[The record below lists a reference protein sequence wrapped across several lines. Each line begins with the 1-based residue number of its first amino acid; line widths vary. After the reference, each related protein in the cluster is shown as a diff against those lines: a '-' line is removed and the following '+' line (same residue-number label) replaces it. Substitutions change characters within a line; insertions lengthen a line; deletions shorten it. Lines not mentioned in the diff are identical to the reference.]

1 MWCSGNVIVLFI
13 LCYDNPKDLIETPV
27 YFEHCVK
34 MAGVRFHQCGKVV
47 NFCLWMQQ
55 KTKPSLVAYN
65 MLIDACGK
73 KGMHEE
79 AVRFYVEVME
89 AGYHPSSVTYTS
101 LIAAVAQGGRYEK
114 AEELYRRMLRD
125 GVKPTSHT
133 FATMINAY
141 SLRGWTKAGHEVGL
155 WFQNSTQYLSF
166 HGI

>member
-1 MWCSGNVIVLFI
+1 
-13 LCYDNPKDLIETPV
+13 
-27 YFEHCVK
+27 
-34 MAGVRFHQCGKVV
+34 
-47 NFCLWMQQ
+47 
-55 KTKPSLVAYN
+55 

-79 AVRFYVEVME
+79 AVQFYVEVME

-101 LIAAVAQGGRYEK
+101 LIAAVAQGGHYEK

-155 WFQNSTQYLSF
+155 WFQNYTQYLSF